1 MNGDTG
7 REARAVAQA
16 GLFIGG
22 AWRAA
27 RTGRTIDVIDPATE
41 EVVCAI
47 PHAGADEVDEAISAA
62 AQAFP
67 GWRQTL
73 PWDRAAILRKT
84 ADLIRARAEVLAHVL
99 TLEQGKPLAEAR
111 REVGMAADHFE
122 WAGEEAKRIYGI
134 TIDARP
140 AGTRSVV
147 RHEPVGVVG
156 ALTPWNFPA
165 LQLAAKVA
173 YALAAGCTVVLKPSE
188 ETPGISIGLVRAL
201 QDAGLPAGA
210 VNLVFGDPPAISE
223 RLFASPVV
231 RAVSFTG
238 STAVG
243 KQLMALAAPGLKRL
257 TMELGGHAPMIV
269 LADADPE
276 DAAAKAA
283 MIKFRNAG
291 QACVSPS
298 RFYVHASIATRFAE
312 RMAAS
317 ARALVLGSGLEAT
330 TTMGPLASARRR
342 AAAEALVE
350 DAVLHGA
357 KVRAGGRRPPDRARG
372 YYFEPT
378 VLDGL
383 DETARIM
390 NVEPFAPIAPIV
402 TFTDLD
408 EVIQRANR
416 LPYGLAAYAFT
427 PSAKSA
433 AKLGDGLEA
442 GMVAIN
448 NFALATA
455 ETPFGGVKES
465 GFGREGGPTAI
476 HEYLVPKLVKTE
488 F

>member
-1 MNGDTG
+1 MSGDSG
-7 REARAVAQA
+7 IAARAAPQK

-22 AWRAA
+22 IWSDAA
-27 RTGRTIDVIDPATE
+27 SGRTIDVIDPATE
-41 EVVCAI
+41 QVISII
-47 PHAGADEVDEAISAA
+47 PHAGAAEIDAAIAA
-62 AQAFP
+62 AARALP
-67 GWRQTL
+67 GWRGTL
-73 PWDRAAILRKT
+73 PWDRAVILRKT
-84 ADLIRARAEVLAHVL
+84 ADLIRARTEPLAHAL

-140 AGTRSVV
+140 AGTRSMV
-147 RHEPVGVVG
+147 RHEPIGVVG

-165 LQLAAKVA
+165 LQFAAKVA
-173 YALAAGCTVVLKPSE
+173 YALAAGCTVVVKPSE

-201 QDAGLPAGA
+201 EEAGLPAGA
-210 VNLVFGDPPAISE
+210 INLVFGDPAEVSAV
-223 RLFASPVV
+223 LFASPTV

-243 KQLMALAAPGLKRL
+243 KQLMALAAPGLKGL
-257 TMELGGHAPMIV
+257 TMELGGHAPLIV
-269 LADADPE
+269 MADADPE
-276 DAAAKAA
+276 VTATSAA
-283 MIKFRNAG
+283 MIKYRNAG

-298 RFYVHASIATRFAE
+298 RFFVHESILDRFTA
-312 RMAAS
+312 RMVDR
-317 ARALVLGSGLEAT
+317 ARALKLGSGLDAA
-330 TTMGPLASARRR
+330 TTMGPLANARRLV
-342 AAAEALVE
+342 AAEALVD
-350 DAVLHGA
+350 DAVKRGG
-357 KVRAGGRRPPDRARG
+357 KVLIGGRRPPDKTAG

-378 VLDGL
+378 VIVGL
-383 DETARIM
+383 DDSARIM

-402 TFTDLD
+402 PFASMD
-408 EVIQRANR
+408 EAIARANR

-427 PSAKSA
+427 QSAKSA
-433 AKLGDGLEA
+433 EKLADGLEA

-448 NFALATA
+448 NFALASA

-476 HEYLVPKLVKTE
+476 HEYLVPKLVKSE